1 MDLFHLLHY
10 GLAIVLLFIGVR
22 MLGANYFEVPIVYAL
37 GLIVAALAG
46 SALLSLLMPPAEPAR
61 TAE

>member
-1 MDLFHLLHY
+1 
-10 GLAIVLLFIGVR
+10 